1 MIHDKIRSLDS
12 WDIYITPK
20 RKWFD
25 LNLYEIIKHK
35 DLLWIFVKRD
45 ITSLYKQTI
54 LGPLWFMIQ
63 PLISTIIFYLIFNK
77 IARIPTDDI
86 PPSLFYMSGIIAW
99 NYFSSCL
106 LNTSKTF
113 LSNSSIFGKVYFP
126 RIIVPLSTVIS
137 GLMKLVIQLL
147 LFVGLCFY
155 FIYAGN
161 DHINPSMKT
170 ILIFPILIIQMALLG
185 QGIGMIISSFTVK
198 YRDLN
203 YIVSFGTQL
212 MMYLSPI
219 IYPLSSVPEKYK
231 LFILINPMTA
241 IIEGF
246 RQVLLGK
253 GILDFYMFTYSFLF
267 SLFIFFLGLLVFNKF
282 EKNFIDTI

>member
-1 MIHDKIRSLDS
+1 MIVPER
-12 WDIYITPK
+12 
-20 RKWFD
+20 RWFD
-25 LNLYEIIKHK
+25 FNISEVIQYK

-45 ITSLYKQTI
+45 ITSVYKQTI
-54 LGPLWFMIQ
+54 LGPLWFIIQ
-63 PLISTIIFYLIFNK
+63 PLFSTIIFNIIFNK
-77 IARIPTDDI
+77 IARIPTDNI
-86 PPSLFYMSGIIAW
+86 PPYLFYMSGIIAW

-113 LSNSSIFGKVYFP
+113 SANSSIFGKVYFP
-126 RIIVPLSTVIS
+126 RIIVPLATVIS
-137 GLMKLVIQLL
+137 GLMRFSVQMI
-147 LFVGLCFY
+147 LFIGFCFY
-155 FIYAGN
+155 YISVGN
-161 DHINPSMKT
+161 NHIAPSIKT
-170 ILIFPILIIQMALLG
+170 ILIIPILIIQMALLG
-185 QGIGMIISSFTVK
+185 QGIGMIVSSFTVK

-231 LFILINPMTA
+231 IVIMMNPMTS

-246 RQVLLGK
+246 RQALVGK
-253 GILDFYMFTYSFLF
+253 GSLDFYTFIYSFLF
-267 SLFIFFLGLLVFNKF
+267 TTFIFFIGLLIFNKF

>member
-1 MIHDKIRSLDS
+1 MVNNKIRSLDS
-12 WDIYITPK
+12 WDIYISPK

-25 LNLYEIIKHK
+25 LNLVEIIKYK

-45 ITSLYKQTI
+45 ITSVYKQTI
-54 LGPLWFMIQ
+54 LGPIWFMIQ

-126 RIIVPLSTVIS
+126 RIIVPISTVIS

-155 FIYAGN
+155 FIYLGN

-170 ILIFPILIIQMALLG
+170 ILIFPILIMQMALLG

-219 IYPLSSVPEKYK
+219 IYPLSSVPDKYR
-231 LFILINPMTA
+231 LFILLNPMTA

-246 RQVLLGK
+246 RQVLVGK
-253 GILDFYMFTYSFLF
+253 GILDFYMFTYSLLF
-267 SLFIFFLGLLVFNKF
+267 SLFIFFLGFLVFNKF

>member
-1 MIHDKIRSLDS
+1 MIVPER
-12 WDIYITPK
+12 
-20 RKWFD
+20 RWFD
-25 LNLYEIIKHK
+25 FNISEVIQYK

-45 ITSLYKQTI
+45 ITSVYKQTI
-54 LGPLWFMIQ
+54 LGPLWFIIQ
-63 PLISTIIFYLIFNK
+63 PLFSTIIFNIIFNK
-77 IARIPTDDI
+77 IARIPTDNI
-86 PPSLFYMSGIIAW
+86 PPYLFYMSGIIAW

-113 LSNSSIFGKVYFP
+113 SANSSIFGKVYFP

-137 GLMKLVIQLL
+137 GLMRFSVQMI
-147 LFVGLCFY
+147 LFIGFCLYYISVGNNS
-155 FIYAGN
+155 IA
-161 DHINPSMKT
+161 PSTKT
-170 ILIFPILIIQMALLG
+170 ILIIPILIIQMALLG

-203 YIVSFGTQL
+203 YVVSFGTQL

-231 LFILINPMTA
+231 IFIMLNPMTS

-246 RQVLLGK
+246 RQALVGK
-253 GILDFYMFTYSFLF
+253 GSLDFYTFLFSFLF
-267 SLFIFFLGLLVFNKF
+267 TTFIFFIGLLIFNKF